1 MFVEKEPQ
9 ASKMLS
15 ARVDQ
20 EMFYSLKA
28 LSQQLGVG
36 TSAITRL
43 AVFKL
48 LEKAREE
55 KPTTW
60 DQLKNL

>member
-1 MFVEKEPQ
+1 MFVEKKPE

-28 LSQQLGVG
+28 LSQQVEMG

-43 AVFKL
+43 AVYKL
-48 LEKAREE
+48 LEKARES
-55 KPTTW
+55 KPMTW
-60 DQLKNL
+60 EQLKDL

>member
-1 MFVEKEPQ
+1 MFVEKKPET
-9 ASKMLS
+9 SKMLS
-15 ARVDQ
+15 ARIDQ

-28 LSQQLGVG
+28 LSNQVGMG

-43 AVFKL
+43 AVVKL
-48 LEKAREE
+48 LEKAREQ

>member
-36 TSAITRL
+36 TSAIARL

>member
-1 MFVEKEPQ
+1 MFVERKPET
-9 ASKMLS
+9 SKMLS

-28 LSQQLGVG
+28 LSDQVGMG

-43 AVFKL
+43 AVVKL
-48 LEKAREE
+48 LEKARQE

-60 DQLKNL
+60 EQLKKL

>member
-48 LEKAREE
+48 LENAREE

>member
-1 MFVEKEPQ
+1 MFVEKKPE

-28 LSQQLGVG
+28 LSQQVGMG

-43 AVFKL
+43 AVYKL
-48 LEKAREE
+48 IEKAREE

>member
-1 MFVEKEPQ
+1 MFVERKPET
-9 ASKMLS
+9 SKMLS

-28 LSQQLGVG
+28 LSDQVGMG

-43 AVFKL
+43 AVVKL
-48 LEKAREE
+48 LEKARQE

-60 DQLKNL
+60 EQLKNL